1 MSWAVSWR
9 LVVFLAIKTVI
20 VYLMTLFMN
29 SLLVVWAA
37 VVCEIVIFSYHWRS
51 FIEVRFPL
59 MRCEVHNSLFT
70 FYCLFCFV

>member
-59 MRCEVHNSLFT
+59 MKVS
-70 FYCLFCFV
+70 